1 MYGLQNRPLL
11 CAFPTYDLNY
21 NTMQKEKFTPS
32 VPTTNMRATANTL
45 PSNPNK
51 KLLSPGEWAR
61 VVLGVEAPFGF
72 DRQPTVLG

>member
-1 MYGLQNRPLL
+1 
-11 CAFPTYDLNY
+11 
-21 NTMQKEKFTPS
+21 MQKQQIQPS
-32 VPTTNMRATANTL
+32 IPKGTMRATANTS
-45 PSNPNK
+45 PSTPDK